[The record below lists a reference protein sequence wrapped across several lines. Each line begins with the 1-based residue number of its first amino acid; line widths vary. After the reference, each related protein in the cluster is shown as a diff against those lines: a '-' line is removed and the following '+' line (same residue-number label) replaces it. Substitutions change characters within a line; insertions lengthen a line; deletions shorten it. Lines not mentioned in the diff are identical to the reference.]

1 MGAQQQPIAQ
11 PQPAPRARPA
21 PRPAPV
27 QQQRLPA
34 PEPQFIPDY
43 DLADEAGTDPKFNP
57 FINPFD
63 QSHNNAGFLAGQRAA
78 AAQQPARRPAPIQ
91 NARPTGRVIAQP
103 QQPAR
108 PLIQTTPSPKR
119 FFPPGQIKLNRF
131 ETGFN
136 FDFES

>member
-1 MGAQQQPIAQ
+1 M
-11 PQPAPRARPA
+11 
-21 PRPAPV
+21 
-27 QQQRLPA
+27 
-34 PEPQFIPDY
+34 
-43 DLADEAGTDPKFNP
+43 NP
-57 FINPFD
+57 FVNPFD
-63 QSHNNAGFLAGQRAA
+63 QSHNNAGFLAGHLAG
-78 AAQQPARRPAPIQ
+78 AQQPARRPAPIQ

-108 PLIQTTPSPKR
+108 PLIQTTPAPKR